1 MPRQTALGKPPTL
14 RHKLRRLLRS
24 PRLEA
29 ALGLVIFLVGLAEIM
44 EETAVA
50 FFPAPDLHHALLM
63 FGAVTGLRG
72 LIDVIEG
79 AGHFIEGEA
88 HANPAHHTSASA
100 EQSDGTGT

>member
-1 MPRQTALGKPPTL
+1 MPRQSAPGKPLTFL
-14 RHKLRRLLRS
+14 QKLRRVLRS

-50 FFPAPDLHHALLM
+50 FFPAPDLHHALLL

-79 AGHFIEGEA
+79 AGQFIEGEL
-88 HANPAHHTSASA
+88 HANPAHHTTAAA
-100 EQSDGTGT
+100 EHTDATGT